1 MMRTILSNIL
11 YETIINLKATIP
23 GKLVHRNGR
32 CAHCM
37 LWKLEPHEDVCPVCF
52 NGWR

>member
-1 MMRTILSNIL
+1 MSAVL
-11 YETIINLKATIP
+11 YEIGMFFRAMIP
-23 GKLVHRNGR
+23 GRLVHRNGL

-37 LWKLEPHEDVCPVCF
+37 LWAMAPETEVCPVCF